1 MDQYIYGYTYKIY
14 RYKPF
19 TRKKAGRVAQ
29 GIGPK
34 VKPQYYKRKINKKL
48 KSIN

>member
-19 TRKKAGRVAQ
+19 TRKKAGGVAQ
-29 GIGPK
+29 GIRSSP
-34 VKPQYYKRKINKKL
+34 
-48 KSIN
+48 SITKEK